1 VKKRKPEK
9 ILFSAMTGCFLCPS
23 DFVLAPSECLMGH
36 LETCHKV
43 QRGQELLGALF
54 SVGDRGRQ
62 IVQFQLQALLGVKV
76 EPKEA
81 LEEVKKEEELENLRW
96 GPAVEKEENERKWA
110 VERERRMALDY
121 YVNMALTDGG
131 VPKNCGRKR
140 KRNSDTGH
148 EGGGREPIER
158 KPRKP
163 RKPRAPRKPRDRLG

>member
-1 VKKRKPEK
+1 MY
-9 ILFSAMTGCFLCPS
+9 I
-23 DFVLAPSECLMGH
+23 
-36 LETCHKV
+36 
-43 QRGQELLGALF
+43 
-54 SVGDRGRQ
+54 
-62 IVQFQLQALLGVKV
+62 QALLGVKV

-96 GPAVEKEENERKWA
+96 GPAVEEEENERKWA

-131 VPKNCGRKR
+131 VPKNCGRER

-163 RKPRAPRKPRDRLG
+163 RKPRARSLKSKTAATMVGGPKEFGGTKAFKPLVQRYVIVSFGPPKSIVLSLKFHVRQAS